1 MTTNAK
7 AIQIYLDGLNRHV
20 KAQDDWG
27 KPADYIPELKG
38 VDPAQF
44 AVSVALADG
53 QVLSAGAADKRFSIQ
68 SISKVFT
75 LSIALGRLGDT
86 LWSRVGREPSGS
98 RFDSILQLEQEKGR
112 PRNPF
117 INAGAIV
124 TTDALLAA
132 RAPKDTLSEILMF
145 IRAAAEDDDIHIN
158 KDVAASEKETGYR
171 NMALAYYLQS
181 HGNLQNHPDLTL
193 GTYYHQCAIDMTT
206 RQLAM
211 AGRYLAGMDNAPR
224 MIAGDKTRRV
234 NALMMTCGHY
244 DGSGD
249 FAFRVGL
256 PAKSGVGGG
265 LLIVAPKKASIA
277 IWSPGLNAYGNSKVG
292 TEAAQMLSTD
302 LGWSVF

>member
-1 MTTNAK
+1 MTPDD
-7 AIQIYLDGLNRHV
+7 IQSYLNDLTARMM
-20 KAQDDWG
+20 AQDNWG
-27 KPADYIPELKG
+27 TPAGYIPELKNI
-38 VDPAQF
+38 DPAQF
-44 AVSVALADG
+44 AIAVALADG
-53 QVLSAGAADKRFSIQ
+53 SLLSAGSADKRFSIQ

-75 LSIALGRLGDT
+75 LSIALGRVGDT
-86 LWSRVGREPSGS
+86 LWSRVGREPSGN

-124 TTDALLAA
+124 TTDSLLTG
-132 RAPKDTLSEILMF
+132 RAPKDTLSEILLF
-145 IRAAAEDDDIHIN
+145 IRAAAGDDDIHIN
-158 KDVAASEKETGYR
+158 KDVAQSEKDTGFR

-181 HGNLQNHPDLTL
+181 HGNLLNHPDLTL

-206 RQLAM
+206 RQLAL
-211 AGRYLAGMDNAPR
+211 AGRYLAGLEGAPR
-224 MIAGDKTRRV
+224 MIGAAKTRRV

-249 FAFRVGL
+249 FAYRVGL

-265 LLIVAPKKASIA
+265 LLIVAPQKASIA

-292 TEAAQMLSTD
+292 TEAAQCLSTD